1 MTSNLCRSTSNV
13 MRSMPI
19 RLPLCP
25 LPALKNGCHTL
36 ATTDAHRFQAV
47 ARVAPLHFVQQ
58 SGKNASTGGRNGM
71 AKRNA
76 GAVDVEFVPAIELP
90 FLEYCKHLRGKGFV
104 QLDPIENAPAQARAC
119 KYLGDRWHR
128 PNAHIRRVHTS
139 HSPSLQEGHGLQTQ
153 LVQLI
158 ASHNQTH

>member
-25 LPALKNGCHTL
+25 LSALKNCCHTL

-58 SGKNASTGGRNGM
+58 GGENAGTGGRNGM
-71 AKRNA
+71 AKRNT

-90 FLEYCKHLRGKGFV
+90 FLEYCQHLRGKGFV
-104 QLDPIENAPAQARAC
+104 QLDQIKVVPAHARAR
-119 KYLGDRWHR
+119 KYLGDCRHR
-128 PNAHIRRVHTS
+128 SNAHIRRVYAS
-139 HSPSLQEGHGLQTQ
+139 HSPALQESHGLQPQ
-153 LVQLI
+153 LVELI
-158 ASHNQTH
+158 TSHNETH